1 VLQLRGS
8 GGPWLWRLAAYRTD
22 ADRSNAPRPPAAP
35 LCPSTSAAAAA
46 SASSSMDTE
55 ALAESLPPPP
65 PRPREEVEERR
76 FACSGGDL
84 FPDGQGSERQ
94 DISEPIGPS
103 RVDSVR
109 GKSLALLL
117 RCCCRDS
124 GELDEEGKE
133 EEAGGGRR
141 QAQAGSGRG
150 RNGSK
155 RIRKFIL
162 LLVPPLL
169 HIRAPCLRNF
179 VSGYD

>member
-1 VLQLRGS
+1 MARSCCGWSSGSASDLGRVLQLRGS

-103 RVDSVR
+103 RVDSER
-109 GKSLALLL
+109 GKSFALG
-117 RCCCRDS
+117 CS
-124 GELDEEGKE
+124 GAAAAIQGSLTRRGKKRKQG
-133 EEAGGGRR
+133 A
-141 QAQAGSGRG
+141 AGSRQLA
-150 RNGSK
+150 RQK
-155 RIRKFIL
+155 
-162 LLVPPLL
+162 
-169 HIRAPCLRNF
+169 
-179 VSGYD
+179 